1 MDEKILFKIE
11 EGGIVYYMI
20 KNKESKLPIRISRD
34 ELIKRNRALVEKYE
48 QNSSVPFLNKKRKIS
63 GANIE
68 DTSKDNSSEETQHI
82 HRYNIINKEKNFIQ
96 KQNKNLLD
104 NTKKIIQNKASTTNN
119 NKESIIP
126 NNNNSKKLT
135 SNYKIKERD
144 GRISIDIPSKIIN
157 VGYNNFSEKKLC
169 CWVQWKQQENIRILD
184 SYVEYDRV
192 RKKCPYLLLD
202 FFESKIIF
210 LDGD

>member
-68 DTSKDNSSEETQHI
+68 NTSKDNSSEETQHI

-104 NTKKIIQNKASTTNN
+104 NTKKIIQNKASTTNT

-135 SNYKIKERD
+135 SSYKIKERD
-144 GRISIDIPSKIIN
+144 GNISIDIPSKIIN

-169 CWVQWKQQENIRILD
+169 CWVQWEQQENIRILD
-184 SYVEYDRV
+184 SYVEYDRI

>member
-20 KNKESKLPIRISRD
+20 KIKESKLPIRISRD

-68 DTSKDNSSEETQHI
+68 NTSKDNSSEETQHI

-104 NTKKIIQNKASTTNN
+104 NTKKIIQNKASTTNT

-135 SNYKIKERD
+135 SSYKIKERD
-144 GRISIDIPSKIIN
+144 GNISIDIPSKIIN

-169 CWVQWKQQENIRILD
+169 CWVQWEQQENIRILD

>member
-20 KNKESKLPIRISRD
+20 KNKKSKLPIRISRD

-68 DTSKDNSSEETQHI
+68 NTSKDNSSEETQHI
-82 HRYNIINKEKNFIQ
+82 HRYNIINKE
-96 KQNKNLLD
+96 
-104 NTKKIIQNKASTTNN
+104 
-119 NKESIIP
+119 SIIP

-135 SNYKIKERD
+135 SSYKIKERD
-144 GRISIDIPSKIIN
+144 GNISIDIPSKIIN

-169 CWVQWKQQENIRILD
+169 CWVQWEQQENIRILIAD
-184 SYVEYDRV
+184 KNEMFRSVPQEV
-192 RKKCPYLLLD
+192 LD
-202 FFESKIIF
+202 FKNRHLYGGRIQREKNFIGKI
-210 LDGD
+210 